1 MSAAGVRAYFKDFDL
16 IKNGSLFGYAPPEIN
31 QTRSHIGYHMAT
43 RPGAQRIKHQ
53 KINKKTR
60 ATAGGARDRDALA
73 ARRLLNSTGCARV
86 SMAGSPDTGP
96 PIYRAGTISHDHAK
110 TVL

>member
-1 MSAAGVRAYFKDFDL
+1 MNCIVHVRSYMYAICEFEIVHAAPMAYFKDFDL

-60 ATAGGARDRDALA
+60 ATAVRAIATRWPP
-73 ARRLLNSTGCARV
+73 
-86 SMAGSPDTGP
+86 AGS
-96 PIYRAGTISHDHAK
+96 
-110 TVL
+110 